1 VSYGGSAILADMIAI
16 GALHCVHRHRSVFGH
31 N

>member
-1 VSYGGSAILADMIAI
+1 VSYGGSAMFADMVAM
-16 GALHCVHRHRSVFGH
+16 GMLQAVHRHRSMF